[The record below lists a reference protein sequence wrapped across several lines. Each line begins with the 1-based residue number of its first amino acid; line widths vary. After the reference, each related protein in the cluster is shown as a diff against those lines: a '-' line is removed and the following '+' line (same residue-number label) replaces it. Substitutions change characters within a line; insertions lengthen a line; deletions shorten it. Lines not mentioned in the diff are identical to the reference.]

1 MSRFSNLA
9 RYSATRLALAP
20 LMLWLIATLVFLLL
34 RVAPGDPVDAVLGSR
49 APAEVKAA
57 MRKQLGL
64 DQSLLHQYF
73 DYFQG
78 LLPLHLERTAN
89 GSEIE
94 GLKQLSW
101 VSLDLTTPWDGQ
113 HLFFGI
119 GTDLVDLGQSLL
131 NGETVLSIIGR
142 TLPASLELSVI
153 ALIAAAV
160 IGLSIGFTGIAR
172 PEGKLDLSGRLY
184 GLGTYA
190 LPPFW
195 IAMLVQLL
203 FAVVLGWLPVGG
215 RFPPSLIPPD
225 GSGFYL
231 FDSIASGD
239 WSSLRG
245 TVRHLILPTST
256 LAVLLSGT
264 FTTALRL
271 NLRRTLRS
279 DYVEAARS
287 RGLNERQVVLR
298 HGLPNALLPVLTI
311 AGITVASLIG
321 GALLIEVTFSWP
333 GIALRL
339 QEAINQRDYPVV
351 QGIVVVI
358 AALVVLVSV
367 AVDLLVAS
375 LDPRVRY

>member
-1 MSRFSNLA
+1 MARAGSLL
-9 RYSATRLALAP
+9 RYSATRLGLAP
-20 LMLWLIATLVFLLL
+20 VMLWLIATLVFLLL

-49 APAEVKAA
+49 APAAAKAA
-57 MRKQLGL
+57 MRARLGL
-64 DQSLLHQYF
+64 DQSLLDQYLN
-73 DYFQG
+73 YLHGLVQG
-78 LLPLHLERTAN
+78 
-89 GSEIE
+89 
-94 GLKQLSW
+94 
-101 VSLDLTTPWDGQ
+101 
-113 HLFFGI
+113 
-119 GTDLVDLGQSLL
+119 DLGQGLINQEPVS
-131 NGETVLSIIGR
+131 SIISR
-142 TLPASLELSVI
+142 TLPASLELSVV
-153 ALIAAAV
+153 ALIVAAV
-160 IGLSIGFTGIAR
+160 IGLSIGFSGIAR
-172 PEGKLDLSGRLY
+172 PEGKLDLAGRLY

-195 IAMLVQLL
+195 VAMLVQLL
-203 FAVVLGWLPVGG
+203 FAVSLGWLPVGG
-215 RFPPSLIPPD
+215 RFPPSLMPPQ

-231 FDSIASGD
+231 LDSLVALD
-239 WSSLRG
+239 WTSLKG
-245 TVRHLILPTST
+245 TIRHLVLPAGT
-256 LAVLLSGT
+256 LALLLSGT

-271 NLRRTLRS
+271 NLRRTLRG

-287 RGLNERQVVLR
+287 RGLSETQVVLR

-367 AVDLLVAS
+367 AVDLLVAG
-375 LDPRVRY
+375 LDPRIRY

>member
-1 MSRFSNLA
+1 MARARALL
-9 RYSATRLALAP
+9 RYSATRLGLAP
-20 LMLWLIATLVFLLL
+20 VMLWLIATLVFLLL

-49 APAEVKAA
+49 APAAAKAA
-57 MRKQLGL
+57 MRARLGL
-64 DQSLLHQYF
+64 DQSLLDQYL
-73 DYFQG
+73 DYLHGLIQG
-78 LLPLHLERTAN
+78 
-89 GSEIE
+89 
-94 GLKQLSW
+94 
-101 VSLDLTTPWDGQ
+101 
-113 HLFFGI
+113 
-119 GTDLVDLGQSLL
+119 DLGQGLINQEPVS
-131 NGETVLSIIGR
+131 SIIGR
-142 TLPASLELSVI
+142 TLPASLELSVV
-153 ALIAAAV
+153 ALVVAAIV
-160 IGLSIGFTGIAR
+160 GLSIGFSGIAR
-172 PEGKLDLSGRLY
+172 PEGKLDLAGRLY

-195 IAMLVQLL
+195 VAMLVQLL
-203 FAVVLGWLPVGG
+203 FAVSLGWLPVGG
-215 RFPPSLIPPD
+215 RFPPSLMPPQ

-231 FDSIASGD
+231 IDSMVALD
-239 WSSLRG
+239 WTALRG
-245 TVRHLILPTST
+245 TIRHLGLPAGT
-256 LAVLLSGT
+256 LALLLSGT

-271 NLRRTLRS
+271 NLRRTLRG

-287 RGLNERQVVLR
+287 RGLSETQVVLR

-367 AVDLLVAS
+367 AVDLLVAA
-375 LDPRVRY
+375 LDPRIRY

>member
-1 MSRFSNLA
+1 MARAGSLL
-9 RYSATRLALAP
+9 RYSATRLGLAP
-20 LMLWLIATLVFLLL
+20 VMLWLIATLVFLLL

-49 APAEVKAA
+49 APAAAKAA
-57 MRKQLGL
+57 MRARLGL
-64 DQSLLHQYF
+64 DQSLLDQYLN
-73 DYFQG
+73 YLHGLVQG
-78 LLPLHLERTAN
+78 
-89 GSEIE
+89 
-94 GLKQLSW
+94 
-101 VSLDLTTPWDGQ
+101 
-113 HLFFGI
+113 
-119 GTDLVDLGQSLL
+119 DLGQGLINQEPVS
-131 NGETVLSIIGR
+131 SIISR
-142 TLPASLELSVI
+142 TLPASLELSVV
-153 ALIAAAV
+153 ALIIAAV
-160 IGLSIGFTGIAR
+160 VGLSIGFSGIAR
-172 PEGKLDLSGRLY
+172 PEGKLDLAGRLY

-195 IAMLVQLL
+195 VAMLVQLL
-203 FAVVLGWLPVGG
+203 FAVSLGWLPVGG
-215 RFPPSLIPPD
+215 RFPPSLMPPQ

-231 FDSIASGD
+231 LDSLVALD
-239 WSSLRG
+239 WTFLKG
-245 TVRHLILPTST
+245 TIRHLVLPAGT
-256 LAVLLSGT
+256 LALLLSGT

-271 NLRRTLRS
+271 NLRRTLRG

-287 RGLNERQVVLR
+287 RGLSETQVVLR

-367 AVDLLVAS
+367 AVDLLVAA
-375 LDPRVRY
+375 LDPRIRY

>member
-1 MSRFSNLA
+1 MARARALL
-9 RYSATRLALAP
+9 RYSATRLGLAP
-20 LMLWLIATLVFLLL
+20 VMLWLIATLVFLLL

-49 APAEVKAA
+49 APAAAKAA
-57 MRKQLGL
+57 MRARLGL
-64 DQSLLHQYF
+64 DQSLLDQYL
-73 DYFQG
+73 DYLHGLIQG
-78 LLPLHLERTAN
+78 
-89 GSEIE
+89 
-94 GLKQLSW
+94 
-101 VSLDLTTPWDGQ
+101 
-113 HLFFGI
+113 
-119 GTDLVDLGQSLL
+119 DLGQGLINQEPVS
-131 NGETVLSIIGR
+131 NIINR
-142 TLPASLELSVI
+142 TLPASLELSVV
-153 ALIAAAV
+153 ALVVAAIV
-160 IGLSIGFTGIAR
+160 GLSIGFSGIAR
-172 PEGKLDLSGRLY
+172 PEGKLDLAGRLY

-195 IAMLVQLL
+195 VAMLVQLL
-203 FAVVLGWLPVGG
+203 FAVSLGWLPVGG
-215 RFPPSLIPPD
+215 RFPPSLMPPQ

-231 FDSIASGD
+231 IDSMVALD
-239 WSSLRG
+239 WTALRG
-245 TVRHLILPTST
+245 TIRHLVLPAGT
-256 LAVLLSGT
+256 LALLLSGT

-271 NLRRTLRS
+271 NLRRTLRG

-287 RGLNERQVVLR
+287 RGLSETQVVLR

-367 AVDLLVAS
+367 AVDLLVAA
-375 LDPRVRY
+375 LDPRIRY